1 VALQDSRRL
10 SAMDCDRRWNFEAG
24 DYMPAKQTHQ
34 LKAARPLRPNG
45 RRVEKVEATR
55 QSLFDAALKVVGES
69 GYAGSS
75 IAKIAARANVAQ
87 GTFYSYFDSQQDV
100 FDQLLPYLGNRL
112 LNEIR
117 EKLKDCKDPYERE
130 AIGFQAYF
138 DFLSENPEFER
149 ILSEAAVF
157 TPDGF
162 KAHVKNIVDGYMRA
176 FRHPR
181 SRAVLP
187 HYSERELEAVTY
199 ILLGARAY
207 LSQRFMAGGNGAR
220 KLPNWAFTAYM
231 KILRY
236 GLTGPRRIRTAGPN
250 VSPTESAD
258 SAGADEIQ
266 LVSIDASSATL
277 ETEFDPSRTDL
288 AAIVS
293 ALSLAAAR
301 AIVGEKTNR
310 LAIANFSSSFLET
323 RSSRGTLRAIAKI
336 EGRDGGARSIAVS
349 IRAATGETVIASAS
363 ILMAPRRL
371 AD

>member
-1 VALQDSRRL
+1 
-10 SAMDCDRRWNFEAG
+10 MAG
-24 DYMPAKQTHQ
+24 KQGPQRKTAKPAR
-34 LKAARPLRPNG
+34 ANG

-87 GTFYSYFDSQQDV
+87 GTFYSYFVSQQDV

-117 EKLKDCKDPYERE
+117 EKLKGCKDPYERE

-157 TPDGF
+157 TPHGF

-176 FRHPR
+176 FRHPN

-199 ILLGARAY
+199 MLLGARAY

-231 KILRY
+231 KFLRY
-236 GLTGPRRIRTAGPN
+236 GLTGPRRTRTPGPN
-250 VSPTESAD
+250 VSPTEVAD
-258 SAGADEIQ
+258 AADADEIEIIS
-266 LVSIDASSATL
+266 VDALSATL
-277 ETEFDPSRTDL
+277 ETEFDPSQTDL
-288 AAIVS
+288 PAIAS
-293 ALSLAAAR
+293 ELSLAAAR
-301 AIVGEKTNR
+301 ALVGDKAGS
-310 LAIANFSSSFLET
+310 LAVANFSLSILEALSI
-323 RSSRGTLRAIAKI
+323 RDTLHATAR
-336 EGRDGGARSIAVS
+336 RDGPKTGPCSISVS
-349 IRAATGETVIASAS
+349 IRAAKSETFIASAS
-363 ILMAPRRL
+363 VLMAPRR
-371 AD
+371 ATD